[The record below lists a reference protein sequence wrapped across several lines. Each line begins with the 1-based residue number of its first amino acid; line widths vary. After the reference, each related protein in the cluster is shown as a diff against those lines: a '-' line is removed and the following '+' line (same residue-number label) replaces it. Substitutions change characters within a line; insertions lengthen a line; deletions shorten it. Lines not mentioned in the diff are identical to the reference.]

1 MLNSLPRN
9 YKFTIGD
16 RVHNHLEDLLE
27 MLIDANYTSADK
39 KRPILIQVNV
49 KLEKLRYY
57 FRLGY
62 DLGFYTSIKYAD
74 FAAKLDE
81 IGRLTG
87 GWIKS
92 LPPQ

>member
-1 MLNSLPRN
+1 
-9 YKFTIGD
+9 
-16 RVHNHLEDLLE
+16 
-27 MLIDANYTSADK
+27 MLIEATYIQTDK
-39 KRPILIQVNV
+39 KRPILYTVNIR
-49 KLEKLRYY
+49 LETLRYY

-62 DLGFYTSIKYAD
+62 DLGLYSSIRYNEYAQ
-74 FAAKLDE
+74 KIDE